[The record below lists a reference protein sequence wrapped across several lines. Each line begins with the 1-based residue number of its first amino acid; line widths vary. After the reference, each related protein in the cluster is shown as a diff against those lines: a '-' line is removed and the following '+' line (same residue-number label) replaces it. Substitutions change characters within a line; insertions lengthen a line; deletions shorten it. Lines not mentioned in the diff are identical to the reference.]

1 VDTKNDIPQELWD
14 LITNQDSDSMMLD
27 HCQEQHDTNFIL
39 NYIENIDN
47 NLIEDAPMI
56 NQAEANLFDNMTNP
70 STAPESAQFFDSAN
84 IFPAEP
90 SYYTIDIS
98 AIELSQEAN
107 QPDTTYQIPI
117 ESISVEE
124 DRATDQSKP
133 VIGEPNTSLA
143 GQQYNMLVQSTNTSL
158 SGSNST
164 ASTNYQFSNAAYA
177 DIGQDPIVMTT
188 SNLYDFLSNSNPGT
202 PDVDTSSFNS
212 STASSCTS
220 EDENTNMNTSI
231 PTPRYTQD
239 MKKLTKTMKTPRRN
253 TQGPK
258 QQRLETLPAE
268 NQKNVVRCRKYRAS
282 KKAQMKEEEDEL
294 NSLEAKNKELKK
306 KEKRLKMMVTKM
318 QSSYLTMIQQGKIK
332 FH

>member
-1 VDTKNDIPQELWD
+1 VDTRNDLPQEFWD
-14 LITNQDSDSMMLD
+14 FFTNQDTNFTMLD
-27 HCQEQHDTNFIL
+27 HCQEQ
-39 NYIENIDN
+39 ENIIDYIKN
-47 NLIEDAPMI
+47 VDDIFIEDDPMMNPPEPNPLNNI
-56 NQAEANLFDNMTNP
+56 TNHLTSLESPQFPANA
-70 STAPESAQFFDSAN
+70 S
-84 IFPAEP
+84 IFPPEP
-90 SYYTIDIS
+90 FYTIDIS
-98 AIELSQEAN
+98 AIGLSQEAS
-107 QPDTTYQIPI
+107 QPDKTYQIPI
-117 ESISVEE
+117 ESNFTEE
-124 DRATDQSKP
+124 DRTTHQSDPITAELK
-133 VIGEPNTSLA
+133 TSLA
-143 GQQYNMLVQSTNTSL
+143 GHQYNTLVQSTKTSL
-158 SGSNST
+158 SGSNSPT
-164 ASTNYQFSNAAYA
+164 SPNYQVSNAAYA
-177 DIGQDPIVMTT
+177 DFGQDPNVMTT
-188 SNLYDFLSNSNPGT
+188 SNSYVFFNSSNPGT

-306 KEKRLKMMVTKM
+306 KEKRLNMMVTKM